1 MLKTM
6 GWNMRRILFASL
18 GGLLLM
24 VAATGAA
31 ALLVFQRLEAAEA
44 AQRARLLE
52 HSTWMH
58 RVENGLLLSGSLA
71 RDYSADP
78 NGADAP
84 ALLARLA
91 QVEEDSRQA
100 MAKSSGIEEAL
111 RGEVSAYWQVLDFM
125 LEMARKRAAPG
136 VDAYF
141 RRQLSERRESMLH
154 VAGEIGQSLDSEW
167 RRGEARLSALYGR
180 LRWILGAEMAL
191 VAGLGLVLSVG
202 AARRLLQLE
211 GETRSLS
218 AQLERAQEEE
228 RRSIARELHDEIG
241 QAMSRIVLDAGRARN
256 LTESPVVRLQLA
268 AISES
273 AERTVEAVRRIALS
287 LRPSMLDDLG
297 LVAALEWQARE
308 VGNRSGLDVEVCA
321 EDSAG
326 EMPDLQRT
334 CIYRVTQEALQNC
347 VRHASASTV
356 RVGLTQAEKSV
367 TLRVQDNGKGF
378 RTGRTRGLGLLGM
391 EERVARL
398 GGRMRLRSELGRGTT
413 LTVELPL

>member
-1 MLKTM
+1 MLETM

-52 HSTWMH
+52 HSTWMR
-58 RVENGLLLSGSLA
+58 RVENGILLSGSLA

-84 ALLARLA
+84 ALLARLS
-91 QVEEDSRQA
+91 QVEDDTRQA
-100 MAKSSGIEEAL
+100 MAKSNGIEEEL

-125 LEMARKRAAPG
+125 LEMSRKRGTPG
-136 VDAYF
+136 LDAYF

-154 VAGEIGQSLDSEW
+154 LAAEIGRALESDW
-167 RRGEARLSALYGR
+167 RQGEARLSALYGR

-191 VAGLGLVLSVG
+191 VVGLGLVLSVG
-202 AARRLLQLE
+202 AGRRLLQLE

-218 AQLERAQEEE
+218 AQLESAQEEE

-256 LTESPVVRLQLA
+256 LTESPAVRRLGVPSAVLAAQAKALSPEKALRICQLLLGSQQALRQGVEARLQLELA
-268 AISES
+268 C
-273 AERTVEAVRRIALS
+273 VRIA
-287 LRPSMLDDLG
+287 
-297 LVAALEWQARE
+297 
-308 VGNRSGLDVEVCA
+308 
-321 EDSAG
+321 
-326 EMPDLQRT
+326 
-334 CIYRVTQEALQNC
+334 
-347 VRHASASTV
+347 
-356 RVGLTQAEKSV
+356 
-367 TLRVQDNGKGF
+367 
-378 RTGRTRGLGLLGM
+378 GLGQVADLDTLLRRL
-391 EERVARL
+391 ERLEAAGPGAAAAAGPPAGFSR
-398 GGRMRLRSELGRGTT
+398 
-413 LTVELPL
+413 PI